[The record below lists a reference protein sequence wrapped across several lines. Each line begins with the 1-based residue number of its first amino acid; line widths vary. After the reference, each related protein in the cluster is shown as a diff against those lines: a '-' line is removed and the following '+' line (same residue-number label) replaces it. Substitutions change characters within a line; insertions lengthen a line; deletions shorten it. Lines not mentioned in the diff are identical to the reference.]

1 MKKRPWITPLFLTLV
16 AIEALLVVLQR
27 TDVDLPVSGR
37 VMGIA
42 RLFVA
47 VAIIGV
53 IVVWSLMEWKSRDTS
68 VE

>member
-1 MKKRPWITPLFLTLV
+1 MKKRPWIIPLFLTLV

-27 TDVDLPVSGR
+27 TAVDLPVSGQ

-53 IVVWSLMEWKSRDTS
+53 IAVWSLMEWKSRDTS